1 MGSREHS
8 EGHGYGG
15 ESGSPVCC
23 GRPVDRAMK
32 VDGPMRNLMVAET
45 ASLVEYVKLDCS
57 LKFNCFL
64 GSVLTSLTVER
75 RHGDKGL
82 CHGELGFSPKLR
94 HRLRGLFGLDSDPL
108 GLGNVILA
116 RLPLP
121 LGVGNNDG
129 RRSGKSEDRM
139 LLEVDD
145 RNGGNDSN
153 VCDL

>member
-1 MGSREHS
+1 M
-8 EGHGYGG
+8 
-15 ESGSPVCC
+15 
-23 GRPVDRAMK
+23 
-32 VDGPMRNLMVAET
+32 
-45 ASLVEYVKLDCS
+45 
-57 LKFNCFL
+57 FL

-82 CHGELGFSPKLR
+82 CDGELGFSPKLR
-94 HRLRGLFGLDSDPL
+94 HRLRGLVGLDSDPL

-116 RLPLP
+116 RLPLL

-145 RNGGNDSN
+145 WNGGNDSN